1 MAALRRRLAVVRSCA
16 ALLVLAGASAQRASC
31 ATNASAACPLP
42 PWPATYNLSR
52 STIMYLPWC
61 INDGDPNIC
70 TGLANLSG
78 WFAPADPSRRD
89 KGSVREAHWGLVSID
104 DSTSTQMWAG
114 TTYAGST
121 PGDPNTFAAQQAML
135 DNCNFVKAHG
145 WADRCMV
152 YDNMV
157 PSLGWYESHRRAMK
171 NASLWPMFNV
181 MNNQN
186 ASMNLTNYTGLP
198 FREPLGTV
206 VPCWSLPN
214 TSDGFDQHAW
224 CGEQADMSDIRL
236 PCFFDGTCGQRS
248 GDGEG
253 LSYYWNYSAPGAIE
267 WRVAD
272 NLAFVLAG
280 GDGVDG
286 LFTDEMEMHVL

>member
-1 MAALRRRLAVVRSCA
+1 
-16 ALLVLAGASAQRASC
+16 
-31 ATNASAACPLP
+31 
-42 PWPATYNLSR
+42 
-52 STIMYLPWC
+52 
-61 INDGDPNIC
+61 
-70 TGLANLSG
+70 
-78 WFAPADPSRRD
+78 
-89 KGSVREAHWGLVSID
+89 
-104 DSTSTQMWAG
+104 
-114 TTYAGST
+114 
-121 PGDPNTFAAQQAML
+121 
-135 DNCNFVKAHG
+135 
-145 WADRCMV
+145 
-152 YDNMV
+152 
-157 PSLGWYESHRRAMK
+157 MK